1 MLYMGCVIA
10 LEIRLRAVEAPT
22 DMIDQ
27 LGGWALKSVGQGYG
41 DGYELELLVKY
52 LSNYRL
58 MRINSSNLVSI
69 SILDR
74 ARGLSLELHSHLA
87 LIHLLTMT

>member
-1 MLYMGCVIA
+1 MMLYMGCDIA

-41 DGYELELLVKY
+41 DGYDLELLVRYIK
-52 LSNYRL
+52 
-58 MRINSSNLVSI
+58 
-69 SILDR
+69 
-74 ARGLSLELHSHLA
+74 
-87 LIHLLTMT
+87 LLPS